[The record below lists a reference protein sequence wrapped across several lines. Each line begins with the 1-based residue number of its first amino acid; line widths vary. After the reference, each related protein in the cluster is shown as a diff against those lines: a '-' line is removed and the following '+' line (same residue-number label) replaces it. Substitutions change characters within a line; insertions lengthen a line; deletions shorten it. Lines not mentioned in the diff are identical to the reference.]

1 MSVAERH
8 LDPEH
13 APDDLEFVLEQVG
26 VGNYADALQALSR
39 VKAGDARNIFLIAL
53 EKQVLRLR
61 NGGILP
67 RERSEIV
74 ESLPGLV
81 ERARAN
87 RGSRTSSG
95 EPAPSQE
102 APPSH
107 AGERKD
113 PRVRM
118 VVDQY
123 FRHADEWVRKRD
135 FEAALKE
142 IERILLI
149 DPENRVAKEY
159 QKRVRELFRS
169 ERHEG
174 AGTVSAS
181 VAEVTSVAEVPA
193 AAAQQKVGKLVVI
206 LSIGIAVALVVAIG
220 VLFLRSSK
228 SQYKVGYMYVMP
240 AAPATQEEIAAAA
253 AAPAADAPASA
264 EAATEATP
272 EVKPPEEARPSTTR
286 SNPKPAVKEEKA
298 ADPEPAKAQPADP
311 AAVSSA
317 PTTAAVSSAP
327 APAVA
332 PSAITQPQ
340 KISEE
345 PTAASRFIPVEQPPR
360 IVQLEQPKFSDD
372 QMSRGIQGDIV
383 VKVQI
388 DRTGKPLQA
397 RIVSSTNPALDAAVI
412 DAVLRSSYAPG
423 IMSNGPVTSWMT
435 IPLKLK

>member
-13 APDDLEFVLEQVG
+13 SPDDLAFVLEQVG
-26 VGNYADALQALSR
+26 AGNYADALQALSR

-81 ERARAN
+81 ERARAD
-87 RGSRTSSG
+87 RGSRSSFG
-95 EPAPSQE
+95 EPAPSQQ
-102 APPSH
+102 APPPH
-107 AGERKD
+107 AGEKKD
-113 PRVRM
+113 PRLRM

-174 AGTVSAS
+174 AGTVSAPVSEVAS
-181 VAEVTSVAEVPA
+181 VTEVPA
-193 AAAQQKVGKLVVI
+193 AADQQKVGKPVVI
-206 LSIGIAVALVVAIG
+206 LSIGIAVILVVAIG
-220 VLFLRSSK
+220 FLFLRSSK
-228 SQYKVGYMYVMP
+228 SQYKVGYMYVLP

-253 AAPAADAPASA
+253 AASAADAPAPA
-264 EAATEATP
+264 EAVTEAAP
-272 EVKPPEEARPSTTR
+272 EVKPPEEARPSPTK

-298 ADPEPAKAQPADP
+298 ADPKPAKAQPPPP
-311 AAVSSA
+311 AAAS
-317 PTTAAVSSAP
+317 TAP

-372 QMSRGIQGDIV
+372 QISRGIQGDIV
-383 VKVQI
+383 VQVQI
-388 DRTGKPLQA
+388 DKSGKPLQA
-397 RIVSSTNPALDAAVI
+397 RIVSSTNSSLDAAVI